1 MAIKEIREAAGMSQE
16 SLAVASGVTRVSIAR
31 YETGE
36 RVPSLEIA
44 ARIAR
49 ALNCKIDD
57 LMK

>member
-16 SLAVASGVTRVSIAR
+16 SLAAASGVTRVSIAR
-31 YETGE
+31 YEAGE

>member
-16 SLAVASGVTRVSIAR
+16 SLAAAAGVTRVSIAR

>member
-31 YETGE
+31 YEAGE

>member
-16 SLAVASGVTRVSIAR
+16 SLAAASGVSRVSIAR

>member
-16 SLAVASGVTRVSIAR
+16 SLATASGVTRVSIAR
-31 YETGE
+31 YEAGE